1 MFKVGDR
8 VKLEIQ
14 VTDDM
19 VRKFAEVSGDYNP
32 VHMDDEYAAK
42 TMFKRRIAHGM
53 LSGALI
59 SQALGQK
66 LGPGGIYLSQSLKFM
81 SPIYI
86 DDHITVELLVTA
98 YREERGIGNIE
109 TLVKRANGD
118 LCVKGEALIM
128 TAGKVSAPT
137 P

>member
-1 MFKVGDR
+1 MFKIGDR
-8 VKLEIQ
+8 ITLEVH
-14 VTDDM
+14 VTDEM

-32 VHMDDEYAAK
+32 VHMDEEYASK

-86 DDHITVELLVTA
+86 DDHITVELLVTGL
-98 YREERGIGNIE
+98 REERGIGNIE
-109 TLVKRANGD
+109 TLVKRKNGD

-128 TAGKVSAPT
+128 TANKVAPA
-137 P
+137 